1 MFFVEVSDMRAVP
14 RAALIEGTIERLK
27 TEIVSGRWPL
37 GSKIPVEDELA
48 EELQVG
54 RSTLRQA
61 VQALVH
67 VGLLETAQG
76 RGTFVRGTHEVD
88 TVLHRYLADAEL
100 RYVLE
105 TRRGL
110 EVEAAGLAAE
120 RRSQADLDHLTAV
133 YERQMAAHR
142 EGRGG
147 EFNRAAVEFHTA
159 VVEAADNPVLSRL
172 YASMLGSVRD
182 SVHLG
187 GVRRPQEHHGDPG
200 HTLIL
205 KAISDSDP
213 QAAREAATEHVATF
227 LTALAPTD
235 KEPR

>member
-1 MFFVEVSDMRAVP
+1 MFYREVGGVRAVP
-14 RAALIEGTIERLK
+14 RSALIEGTIERLK
-27 TEIVSGRWPL
+27 TQIVSGRWPM
-37 GSKIPVEDELA
+37 GSKIPIEDELVA
-48 EELQVG
+48 ELEVS

-88 TVLHRYLADAEL
+88 AVLTRYLADAEL

-120 RRSQADLDHLTAV
+120 RRSRSDLDRLAAV
-133 YERQMAAHR
+133 YERQTAAHR
-142 EGRGG
+142 DGRAG

-159 VVEAADNPVLSRL
+159 VVEAAGNPVLTRL
-172 YASMLGSVRD
+172 YSSMLGSVRD
-182 SVHLG
+182 SVRVG
-187 GVRRPQEHHGDPG
+187 GVRRPEEHYGDPG
-200 HTLIL
+200 HARIL
-205 KAISDSDP
+205 EAIDGGDP
-213 QAAREAATEHVATF
+213 QAARDAAAEHVSAF
-227 LTALAPTD
+227 LIALAPAGKD
-235 KEPR
+235 AP

>member
-1 MFFVEVSDMRAVP
+1 M
-14 RAALIEGTIERLK
+14 IEGTIERLK
-27 TEIVSGRWPL
+27 TQIVSGRWPL
-37 GSKIPVEDELA
+37 DSKIPIEDELV
-48 EELQVG
+48 EELQVS

-61 VQALVH
+61 VQALVY

-100 RYVLE
+100 RSVLE

-120 RRSQADLDHLTAV
+120 RRSAADLDRLAAV
-133 YERQMAAHR
+133 HERQTAAQR
-142 EGRGG
+142 DGRAG
-147 EFNRAAVEFHTA
+147 EFSRAAVEFHTA
-159 VVEAADNPVLSRL
+159 VVEAAGNPVLARL
-172 YASMLGSVRD
+172 YGTMLGSVRD

-187 GVRRPQEHHGDPG
+187 GVRRPQEHYGDAGHARILEAVRRGDP
-200 HTLIL
+200 H
-205 KAISDSDP
+205 
-213 QAAREAATEHVATF
+213 AARKAAAEHVTTF

-235 KEPR
+235 KDIR